1 MNKSILE
8 KCVSGGRV
16 DHKKMC
22 DELQALTDRINAA
35 TKTGEHGFLE
45 PDAPFILF
53 ALNDLC
59 KTFQAA
65 VEEDVRLS
73 VLYKLIERSFGVTT
87 VRVHREVNEE
97 K

>member
-8 KCVSGGRV
+8 KCVSGGHV

-22 DELQALTDRINAA
+22 DELQALAERITAAAKTD
-35 TKTGEHGFLE
+35 EHGVSNL
-45 PDAPFILF
+45 DAPFILF
-53 ALNDLC
+53 VLNDLC
-59 KTFQAA
+59 KSFQAA

-73 VLYKLIERSFGVTT
+73 VLYKVIEQMFGVTT
-87 VRVHREVNEE
+87 IRIQKEVSEE